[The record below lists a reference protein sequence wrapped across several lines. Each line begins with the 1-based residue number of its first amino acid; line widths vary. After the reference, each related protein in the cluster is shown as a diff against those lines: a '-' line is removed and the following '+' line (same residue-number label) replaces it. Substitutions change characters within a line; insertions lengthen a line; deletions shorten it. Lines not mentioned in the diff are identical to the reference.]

1 MATDKCEQIRVQEK
15 RRCDALLA
23 GDFDALGAI
32 VADPLVHVH
41 ANGKVEDR
49 STYLSTMRHKLEFLE
64 IERGELS
71 FLDLGEVVIATGL
84 LKQVIRVKAADRV
97 QTMRAVATQVWRF
110 ADGRWRQVSFQATNE
125 A

>member
-1 MATDKCEQIRVQEK
+1 MTMDNCEQVRVQEQ
-15 RRCDALLA
+15 RRCEALLA
-23 GDFDALGAI
+23 GDFEALGAI
-32 VADPLVHVH
+32 VGDPLVHVH

-49 STYLSTMRHKLEFLE
+49 SAYLSTMQTKLEFLE

-71 FLDLGEVVIATGL
+71 FLDLGEVVITTGL
-84 LKQVIRVKAADRV
+84 LKQVLRVKAADRV

-110 ADGRWRQVSFQATNE
+110 SDGTWRQVSFQATNE